1 MSDPR
6 YRSSFGFID
15 LLFNMLIGFVF
26 LFMLAFLLINP
37 VKKERDHKTKSRVF
51 YRTRMGWRKTI

>member
-26 LFMLAFLLINP
+26 LFIFKIVN
-37 VKKERDHKTKSRVF
+37 
-51 YRTRMGWRKTI
+51 GRKYKFNI